1 MRLAIMNEP
10 LWKHLDT
17 PILSSAYWMS
27 QGIDTHTSVAL
38 ETFQCQLVSR
48 KFLNSS
54 VIYIEPQVPNVVISH
69 QDILKLHWIK
79 YMQRLIEV
87 GRVTAFFV
95 ERFQLHLST
104 LDVIVPSLLILTLIL
119 LQ

>member
-1 MRLAIMNEP
+1 MNSEP

-54 VIYIEPQVPNVVISH
+54 VIYIEPQVPNVIIPN

-87 GRVTAFFV
+87 ERVM
-95 ERFQLHLST
+95 LSG
-104 LDVIVPSLLILTLIL
+104 VFEV
-119 LQ
+119 